1 MKISTKARYGV
12 MALCD
17 LAIAQKKSGGKPISL
32 QDIGQTQEIP
42 IAYLEQIFNTLKKAK
57 LVESTRGAFGG
68 YLLARPANNIRMSDI
83 IYALEDVV
91 KTTRCENHSPKG
103 CHSTG
108 ARCLTHDLWEEL
120 GQTIHRFLSRTTI
133 QDVVDGRISTPG
145 SFSEPRE
152 RIHVL

>member
-17 LAIAQKKSGGKPISL
+17 LAIAQKKSEGKPVSL
-32 QDIGQTQEIP
+32 QDIAQTQEIP

-68 YLLARPANNIRMSDI
+68 YLLARPASNIRMSDI
-83 IYALEDVV
+83 IYALEDAI
-91 KTTRCENHSPKG
+91 KTTRCENHSPTG

-108 ARCLTHDLWEEL
+108 ARCLTHDFWEEL

-133 QDVVDGRISTPG
+133 QDIVDGRISG
-145 SFSEPRE
+145 ANYLSESRE
-152 RIHVL
+152 RLHVL